1 MSLRAERMSLRIKLA
16 GLRVDRA
23 RLLSDQRLAGGEIG
37 GDREGIVVAHVAQ
50 HSERGA
56 KRKSNP
62 GKIPNGSF
70 ARVRGLTK
78 RGGNACAA
86 RCPATHRPRASP
98 VGWRRFAP
106 SVRRPR
112 RFRTCRI
119 PAVGSTART
128 RRRRSAEFSA
138 DRGGG

>member
-62 GKIPNGSF
+62 GKIPNGCQWRLRSRPVWQGRPAEF
-70 ARVRGLTK
+70 ASGGWQSDRPCGAG
-78 RGGNACAA
+78 RGG
-86 RCPATHRPRASP
+86 R
-98 VGWRRFAP
+98 WRM
-106 SVRRPR
+106 
-112 RFRTCRI
+112 
-119 PAVGSTART
+119 
-128 RRRRSAEFSA
+128 
-138 DRGGG
+138 